1 MKQGV
6 QARTFNTII
15 GNDINHAAHLIV
27 EGELVAIPT
36 ETVYGLAANAL
47 NPKAVE
53 KIFIAKNRPPS
64 NPLILH
70 VAHVDQIYQLV
81 NDIPAPALQLLQAF
95 APGPLTLLLP
105 KKENIPGIVNNNLLD
120 IAIRIPNHPV
130 TLDLLQKVAVPLAA
144 PSANPFGYISPTTAM
159 HVKTMLEGKIGYV
172 LDGGSC
178 IGGLES
184 TIIGFPKGVPTIFRV
199 GMIVK
204 DEIEKWIGPVAM
216 NKGMK
221 TVAPGMLKSHY
232 APRTPLF
239 LSENIGDDLNQF
251 KGKKVGIITYN
262 SLIEGIPTSQQVLIC
277 EGNDFSTAAKKLYAA
292 LHQMDK
298 EGYDVIVV
306 RKFPAKGIG
315 ETINDRLLRA
325 SVKSQ

>member
-1 MKQGV
+1 MNQGV
-6 QARTFNTII
+6 QATNLNTII
-15 GNDINHAAHLIV
+15 GNDIDHAAHLIV

-70 VAHVDQIYQLV
+70 VAHIDHIYQLV
-81 NDIPAPALQLLQAF
+81 KDIPAPALQLLKAF

-105 KKENIPGIVNNNLLD
+105 KKENVPGIVNNNLSD

-144 PSANPFGYISPTTAM
+144 PSANPFGYISPTTPL

-178 IGGLES
+178 VGGLES

-232 APRTPLF
+232 APQTPLI
-239 LSENIGDDLNQF
+239 LSEEIENELERF
-251 KGKKVGIITYN
+251 KGQKVGILTYN
-262 SLIEGIPTSQQVLIC
+262 FLVPGIPATQQILIC
-277 EGNDFSTAAKKLYAA
+277 EDNNFRVAAKMLYAA

-306 RKFPAKGIG
+306 RKFPAIGVGI
-315 ETINDRLLRA
+315 TLNDRLLRA
-325 SVKSQ
+325 AVKFQ

>member
-6 QARTFNTII
+6 QARTLNTII
-15 GNDINHAAHLIV
+15 GNDIDHAAHLIV

-81 NDIPAPALQLLQAF
+81 KDIPAPALQLLQAF

-105 KKENIPGIVNNNLLD
+105 KKENIPGIVNNNLPD
-120 IAIRIPNHPV
+120 IAIRIPSHPV

-144 PSANPFGYISPTTAM
+144 PSANPFGYISPTTPL

-178 IGGLES
+178 VGGLES

-251 KGKKVGIITYN
+251 KGKKVGVITYN

-325 SVKSQ
+325 SVKP